1 MKRTWITL
9 SLAALMTLSLM
20 GCAGNRTGDHMET
33 ASPSPSAS
41 VAPATQTPGP
51 MPDLS
56 TGDDDLA
63 GSDGVVGGNGV
74 NDGPVGGSGAGNTGN
89 ENATGRADDSALEDM
104 ERGVRNTL
112 DNLGSAARRMGED
125 ARRAIEG

>member
-9 SLAALMTLSLM
+9 SLAALMALSLM
-20 GCAGNRTGDHMET
+20 GCAGDQTGDYT
-33 ASPSPSAS
+33 GTVTPSPSG
-41 VAPATQTPGP
+41 APATQSPGP
-51 MPDLS
+51 LPDLS
-56 TGDDDLA
+56 AGDDDLA

-74 NDGPVGGSGAGNTGN
+74 NDGPVGGNGAGNTGN
-89 ENATGRADDSALEDM
+89 GDAAGRADDSALEDM
-104 ERGVRNTL
+104 ERGVRDTL

>member
-9 SLAALMTLSLM
+9 GLAALMALSLM
-20 GCAGNRTGDHMET
+20 GCGGNQTGDYVGS
-33 ASPSPSAS
+33 ASPSSSA
-41 VAPATQTPGP
+41 APATQTPGP

-56 TGDDDLA
+56 AGDDDLA

-74 NDGPVGGSGAGNTGN
+74 NDGPVGGNGAGNTGN
-89 ENATGRADDSALEDM
+89 DNAAGRADDSALEDM

-112 DNLGSAARRMGED
+112 DNMGAAARRMGED

>member
-9 SLAALMTLSLM
+9 GLAALMTLSLM
-20 GCAGNRTGDHMET
+20 GCAGNRTGDYMAT
-33 ASPSPSAS
+33 PSPSHSA
-41 VAPATQTPGP
+41 APATQTPSP
-51 MPDLS
+51 LPDLS
-56 TGDDDLA
+56 AGDDDLA

-89 ENATGRADDSALEDM
+89 DNATGRADDSALENM

-112 DNLGSAARRMGED
+112 DDLGSAARRMGED